1 MALFGSDKD
10 TSSTEATPPAAA
22 KPEKPAPP
30 PRSSRAPVSEG
41 ARIGQSVRIEG
52 EVRGDE
58 DLILDGHVKGT
69 IQLGTHQLVIGESGH
84 AEADVSG
91 RRVRVL
97 GEVEGNIDAQE
108 AIELGPTARVQG
120 NLRAPQLRLEE
131 GAQVNGRIDM
141 GGGAKPAVAKADA
154 KPAPNGADPDD
165 APSSADDDGA
175 TEEAGAP
182 A

>member
-10 TSSTEATPPAAA
+10 TSSSQAPAPAAA
-22 KPEKPAPP
+22 APEKPAPAP
-30 PRSSRAPVSEG
+30 KKSPRAPATDG

-58 DLILDGHVKGT
+58 DLILDGQVKGT
-69 IQLGTHQLVIGESGH
+69 IELGTHQLTIGESGR

-97 GEVEGNIDAQE
+97 GEVKGNVDAQE
-108 AIELGPTARVQG
+108 AIELGPTARVHG

-141 GGGAKPAVAKADA
+141 GGGSGPAPAKAKPAS
-154 KPAPNGADPDD
+154 NGADPDET
-165 APSSADDDGA
+165 PSTADDD
-175 TEEAGAP
+175 AP
-182 A
+182 ADEAAAPA